1 MDEWMISK
9 EWVAHEILAGLRR
22 NNADFAAKLLVHAKN
37 LEKVLHD
44 KKEEELCID
53 V

>member
-22 NNADFAAKLLVHAKN
+22 NDADFAAKLLVHAKN
-37 LEKVLHD
+37 LEMALCE
-44 KKEEELCID
+44 KKEKEPCAD

>member
-9 EWVAHEILAGLRR
+9 EWAVHEILSIFRR
-22 NNADFAAKLLVHAKN
+22 NDEKYAMKLLVHAKN